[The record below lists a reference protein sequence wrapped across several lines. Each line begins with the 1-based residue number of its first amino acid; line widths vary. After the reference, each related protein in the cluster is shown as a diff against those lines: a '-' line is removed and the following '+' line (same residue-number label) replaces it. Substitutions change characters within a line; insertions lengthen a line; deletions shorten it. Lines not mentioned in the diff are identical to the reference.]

1 MVTFF
6 CNNCGEYL
14 KKKQAEMHGYCNN
27 ILSCNDCKKDI
38 KGFDAIKAHTS
49 CNLGTPVAQ
58 NKQALPHNNGAT
70 SKPSGNTATPKAQTP
85 VSNGVTQ
92 KLQEQVKP
100 ASQINGATHKKSQEI
115 ETENSD
121 KIEWDGFRN
130 TLRRVV
136 KRQPNKEVGKLVLK
150 KKLRL
155 IFEKAHTDHDGEYDS
170 LFEQKLQKTRNIQ
183 LLGDKVRYS
192 LASN

>member
-58 NKQALPHNNGAT
+58 NKQVLPHNNGAT